1 MDKNTV
7 LNQFIFTDFFLFTYL
22 LLIYPM
28 NKRFIYKEKYNT
40 KQSSIIFNMLL
51 VFLKKRN

>member
-7 LNQFIFTDFFLFTYL
+7 LNQFIFTDFFY

-40 KQSSIIFNMLL
+40 KQSSIIFNILL

>member
-7 LNQFIFTDFFLFTYL
+7 LNQFIETNVDY

-28 NKRFIYKEKYNT
+28 NKMDLST
-40 KQSSIIFNMLL
+40 TDT
-51 VFLKKRN
+51 